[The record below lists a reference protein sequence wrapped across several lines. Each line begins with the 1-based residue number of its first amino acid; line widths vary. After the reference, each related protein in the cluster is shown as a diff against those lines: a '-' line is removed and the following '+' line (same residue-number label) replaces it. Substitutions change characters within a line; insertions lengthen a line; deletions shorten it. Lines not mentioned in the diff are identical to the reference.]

1 MKKNK
6 TGKLIV
12 ICGPS
17 GTGKK
22 TVWSGIIDK
31 KIYNTIFSISMTTRK
46 RRPGEKEAVDYFF
59 VSKKK
64 FENAIDNKKMLEWA
78 IYVNNYYGTPKDFV
92 KKNLAKGINVFLEIE
107 MQGVI
112 QVIKNWKNKKN
123 LVTIFIAPPSLKE
136 LERRLRNR
144 RTEPEIIVR
153 QRLKQSKWELTKKD
167 LFQYVVVNDVVAKAK
182 RRLASILNKELLG
195 K

>member
-1 MKKNK
+1 MRKTK

-17 GTGKK
+17 GAGKK
-22 TVWSGIIDK
+22 TVWSGIIDQK
-31 KIYNTIFSISMTTRK
+31 KYNTIFSISMTTRE
-46 RRPGEKEAVDYFF
+46 RRPGEKEGVDYFY

-64 FENAIDNKKMLEWA
+64 FENAINDKKMLEWA
-78 IYVNNYYGTPKDFV
+78 IYVNNYYGTPRDFV
-92 KKNLAKGINVFLEIE
+92 KDNLAKGKNVFLEIE
-107 MQGVI
+107 MQGVL
-112 QVIKNWKNKKN
+112 QVLKNWKDKRR

-144 RTEPEIIVR
+144 HTEQEIIVK
-153 QRLKQSKWELTKKD
+153 QRLNQSKWELGKKD
-167 LFQYVVVNDVVAKAK
+167 LFKYVIVNDKVLKAK
-182 RRLASILNKELLG
+182 KRLASILNKELLG

>member
-1 MKKNK
+1 MKKRK

-17 GTGKK
+17 GAGKK
-22 TVWSGIIDK
+22 TVWSGVIDQK
-31 KIYNTIFSISMTTRK
+31 KYNTIFSISMTTRE
-46 RRPGEKEAVDYFF
+46 RRPGEKEGLDYFY

-64 FENAIDNKKMLEWA
+64 FENAINDKKMLEWA

-92 KKNLAKGINVFLEIE
+92 RENLAKGKNVFLEIE
-107 MQGVI
+107 MQGVL
-112 QVIKNWKNKKN
+112 QVLKNWKNKKK

-144 RTEPEIIVR
+144 HTEQEIIVK
-153 QRLKQSKWELTKKD
+153 QRLNQSKWELGKKD
-167 LFQYVVVNDVVAKAK
+167 LFKYVIVNDKVLKAK